1 MYESYYGIS
10 EKPFQ
15 LTPDPRYFFS
25 GESHRRAMHYLRY
38 GLTLGEGFIVV
49 TGPVGTGKSTLVR
62 NLVAE
67 LEKDNIE
74 TAIITNT
81 SVSPLE
87 LLRLVAEGIHAP
99 LAGTNKAQLLS
110 AIERQLSLLNRT
122 GKRALLLIDEAQNL
136 PAESIEE
143 LRMLSNFQR
152 NDKPLVQSFLL
163 GQEELRDTIQG
174 EGMEQFR
181 QRIIAS
187 CHLQPLSADETGQY
201 IQHRLE
207 YAGWKNE
214 FGFAD
219 GAFALIYQHSDGV
232 PRKINKFC
240 DRLLLYGYLEKLQQ
254 FSCDAVEL
262 VAADIATENGSKDP
276 VAEKRTGS
284 SPQNRSAPAPSL
296 PSGQAVEQAQEVML
310 SISGYLDEMLVEK
323 VKTLKRLDEAIN
335 AKAEQ
340 LKKLEKIISGKEK

>member
-15 LTPDPRYFFS
+15 LTPDPRYFYS
-25 GESHRRAMHYLRY
+25 GESHRRAMHYLKY

-62 NLVAE
+62 NLITEIADE
-67 LEKDNIE
+67 NID
-74 TAIITNT
+74 TAVITNT

-99 LAGTNKAQLLS
+99 LSGTNKAQLLS
-110 AIERQLSLLNRT
+110 AIERQLTLLNRA
-122 GKRALLLIDEAQNL
+122 GKRMLLLIDEAQNL

-152 NDKPLVQSFLL
+152 QDKPLVQSFLL
-163 GQEELRDTIQG
+163 GQEELRETIQG

-187 CHLQPLSADETGQY
+187 CHLQPLSPEETGKY
-201 IQHRLE
+201 IGHRLQCADWDE
-207 YAGWKNE
+207 S
-214 FGFAD
+214 FGFGE
-219 GAFALIYQHSDGV
+219 GAFAQIFNYTDGV

-240 DRLLLYGYLEKLQQ
+240 DRLLLFGYLEGLKE
-254 FSCDAVEL
+254 FTPEAVEL
-262 VAADIATENGSKDP
+262 VAADIAEENGSAKPQPAAAQTQSNVVPMP
-276 VAEKRTGS
+276 VA
-284 SPQNRSAPAPSL
+284 Q
-296 PSGQAVEQAQEVML
+296 SGVAGAQASDVML
-310 SISGYLDEMLVEK
+310 SIGCYLDEMLVTK
-323 VKTLKRLDEAIN
+323 VNTLKQLDEAIQ
-335 AKAEQ
+335 AKAEL
-340 LKKLEKIISGKEK
+340 LKKLEKVVPGNQK

>member
-1 MYESYYGIS
+1 MYESYYGIN

-25 GESHRRAMHYLRY
+25 GESHRRAMHYLKY

-62 NLVAE
+62 NLITDIAGD
-67 LEKDNIE
+67 KIE
-74 TAIITNT
+74 TAVITNT
-81 SVSPLE
+81 NVSPLE

-110 AIERQLSLLNRT
+110 AIERQLTLFNRA
-122 GKRALLLIDEAQNL
+122 GKRVLLLVDEAQNL

-152 NDKPLVQSFLL
+152 QDKPLVQSFLL

-187 CHLQPLSADETGQY
+187 CHLQPLSPEETGEY
-201 IQHRLE
+201 IAHRLE
-207 YAGWKNE
+207 RAGWGAE
-214 FGFAD
+214 FSFD
-219 GAFALIYQHSDGV
+219 EGAYTQVFEHTQGI

-240 DRLLLYGYLEKLQQ
+240 DRLLLFGYLEKLTT
-254 FSCDAVEL
+254 FTPDAVNL
-262 VAADIATENGSKDP
+262 VAADITEEDGVKPHNQGKPPTATQH
-276 VAEKRTGS
+276 VATTS
-284 SPQNRSAPAPSL
+284 MAVDA
-296 PSGQAVEQAQEVML
+296 QANDVML
-310 SISGYLDEMLVEK
+310 SIGHYLDEMLVEK
-323 VKTLKRLDEAIN
+323 VKLLKRLDEAIQAKTHQLN
-335 AKAEQ
+335 QLEKMVPKAE
-340 LKKLEKIISGKEK
+340 KE